1 VTAGDR
7 PAWIAVVVGTRP
19 EAIKLAPVAE
29 LLGREALVV
38 HTGQHFSAGMSGQ
51 LTPDIVL
58 DAHDDRDISRGH
70 QLGDFVTALDQVF
83 ARHKPDAVLV
93 QGDTTSAL
101 AGALAANATST
112 PLVHLEAG
120 LRSFD
125 RAMPEEHH
133 RVLIDHLADLCCAPT
148 PLARD
153 NLLAER
159 IAPERVEITGNT
171 IVEAVTT
178 ALPDTGEQTR
188 ILDTLGLATG
198 GFVLATIH
206 RPENADN
213 PVNLAAIL
221 RQLAESPV
229 PVVFPLHP
237 RTERS
242 IRMFGLT
249 DLARR
254 LRLTG
259 PLDYPVLLALIR
271 HAAGLVTDSGG
282 IQEEATILKRPILV
296 VRHSNE
302 RPEVEQAFGSRML
315 PSDKRISQAVE
326 TWLRD
331 APAIDARLADLPTP
345 FGDGTASSQVVQAM
359 RSRFS
364 EGRQQ
369 HPTEAREA

>member
-1 VTAGDR
+1 
-7 PAWIAVVVGTRP
+7 
-19 EAIKLAPVAE
+19 
-29 LLGREALVV
+29 
-38 HTGQHFSAGMSGQ
+38 M
-51 LTPDIVL
+51 
-58 DAHDDRDISRGH
+58 
-70 QLGDFVTALDQVF
+70 TALDQVF
-83 ARHKPDAVLV
+83 GRYAPDAVLV

-148 PLARD
+148 RLARD

-159 IAPERVEITGNT
+159 IAPERIEVTGNT
-171 IVEAVTT
+171 IVEAVTA
-178 ALPDTGEQTR
+178 ALPDTREQTR
-188 ILDTLGLATG
+188 ILDTLDLAPG

-213 PVNLAAIL
+213 PVNLADIL
-221 RQLAESPV
+221 RQLGGSPV

-237 RTERS
+237 RTWRN
-242 IRMFGLT
+242 IRTFGLA
-249 DLARR
+249 DLANR
-254 LRLTG
+254 LRLTE

-296 VRHSNE
+296 VRRSNE
-302 RPEVEQAFGSRML
+302 RPEVEQAFGRRML
-315 PSDKRISQAVE
+315 PGDEGISRTIA
-326 TWLRD
+326 TWLLD
-331 APAIDARLADLPTP
+331 APTINARLADLSTP
-345 FGDGTASSQVVQAM
+345 FGDGTASSRVVQAL
-359 RSRFS
+359 RSRFGGS
-364 EGRQQ
+364 RQP
-369 HPTEAREA
+369 HSTEVREA

>member
-1 VTAGDR
+1 VR
-7 PAWIAVVVGTRP
+7 IAVVVGTRP

-29 LLGREALVV
+29 PLGREALVV

-51 LTPDIVL
+51 LNPDIVL

-70 QLGDFVTALDQVF
+70 QLGDLVTALDRVF
-83 ARHKPDAVLV
+83 ALHEPDAVLV

-159 IAPERVEITGNT
+159 VAPERIEVTGNT
-171 IVEAVTT
+171 IVEAVTA
-178 ALPDTGEQTR
+178 ALPDAREQAH
-188 ILDTLGLATG
+188 ILGSLGLTPG

-213 PVNLAAIL
+213 RVNLAAIL
-221 RQLAESPV
+221 HQLAGSPV
-229 PVVFPLHP
+229 PVVFPQHP
-237 RTERS
+237 RTRRNIS
-242 IRMFGLT
+242 NFGLA
-249 DLARR
+249 DLAGQ
-254 LRLTG
+254 LRLTE
-259 PLDYPVLLALIR
+259 PLDYPVLLTLVH

-296 VRHSNE
+296 VRRSNE
-302 RPEVEQAFGSRML
+302 RPEVEHAFGRRML
-315 PSDKRISQAVE
+315 PGDEKISQTLA

-331 APAIDARLADLPTP
+331 AQTINARLADVPTP
-345 FGDGTASSQVVQAM
+345 FGDGSASDRVMQIL
-359 RSRFS
+359 RSRFGDS
-364 EGRQQ
+364 RQ
-369 HPTEAREA
+369 

>member
-1 VTAGDR
+1 VR
-7 PAWIAVVVGTRP
+7 IAIVVGTRP
-19 EAIKLAPVAE
+19 EAIKLAPVTD

-38 HTGQHFSAGMSGQ
+38 HTGQHYSAGMSGQ

-70 QLGDFVTALDQVF
+70 QLGDLVTALDHVF
-83 ARHKPDAVLV
+83 AQHEPDAVLV

-101 AGALAANATST
+101 AGALAANATNI

-159 IAPERVEITGNT
+159 IAPERIEVTGNT

-178 ALPDTGEQTR
+178 ALPAAQEQAR
-188 ILDTLGLATG
+188 LLGNLDLTSGD
-198 GFVLATIH
+198 FVLATIH
-206 RPENADN
+206 RPENADH

-221 RQLAESPV
+221 RQLAGSPV

-237 RTERS
+237 RTRQN
-242 IRMFGLT
+242 IRTFRLA
-249 DLARR
+249 DLANR
-254 LRLTG
+254 LRLTE
-259 PLDYPVLLALIR
+259 PLDYPVLLTLIR
-271 HAAGLVTDSGG
+271 HATGLVTDSGG
-282 IQEEATILKRPILV
+282 VQEEATILKRPILI
-296 VRHSNE
+296 VRRSNE
-302 RPEVEQAFGSRML
+302 RPEVEQGFGSRTVPTDEGITRTL
-315 PSDKRISQAVE
+315 A
-326 TWLRD
+326 TWLHD
-331 APAIDARLADLPTP
+331 APTINARLAKLATP
-345 FGDGTASSQVVQAM
+345 FGDGTASSRVVQALH
-359 RSRFS
+359 SRC
-364 EGRQQ
+364 GNTQQ
-369 HPTEAREA
+369 PPVEVREA